1 MIKGK
6 KMRHPVDLHSYRD
19 YVLDVT
25 SEPSLSNEA
34 FKDRLTELEWDS
46 TDWVNWPELITAA
59 IGIQAETGEFSEVVK
74 KCIFQGKEM
83 NETAR
88 FHAMRE
94 LGDVIWYWIHAVNAL
109 GYEPDE
115 VIKENIRKLE
125 SRYPGGFDVERSEVR
140 KEGDI

>member
-1 MIKGK
+1 
-6 KMRHPVDLHSYRD
+6 MRPVDLSSYRD
-19 YVLDVT
+19 FVLKVT
-25 SEPSLSNEA
+25 SEPSLNTEA
-34 FKDRLTELEWDS
+34 FKDRLNELQWDS
-46 TDWVNWPELITAA
+46 SFEVNWPELITAA
-59 IGIQAETGEFSEVVK
+59 LGIQAETGEFAEIVK

-83 NETAR
+83 NDGNR

-125 SRYPGGFDVERSEVR
+125 NRYPGGFDVERSEVR
-140 KEGDI
+140 KAGDI

>member
-1 MIKGK
+1 MK
-6 KMRHPVDLHSYRD
+6 PVNLNSYRD
-19 YVLDVT
+19 FVLEVT
-25 SEPSLSNEA
+25 SEPSLDHIA
-34 FKDRLTELEWDS
+34 FKRRLDELQWDS
-46 TDWVNWPELITAA
+46 SFEINWPELITAA
-59 IGIQAETGEFSEVVK
+59 LGIQAETGEFAEVVK

-83 NETAR
+83 NDANR

-125 SRYPGGFDVERSEVR
+125 SRYPGGFDIERSEVR
-140 KEGDI
+140 KAGDI

>member
-1 MIKGK
+1 LAIEGK
-6 KMRHPVDLHSYRD
+6 LMRPVDLSSYRD
-19 YVLDVT
+19 FVLEVT
-25 SEPSLSNEA
+25 SEPSLNVGA
-34 FKDRLTELEWDS
+34 FKDRLTELEWDNPIE
-46 TDWVNWPELITAA
+46 VNWAELITAA
-59 IGIQAETGEFSEVVK
+59 LGIQAETGEFAEVVK

-83 NETAR
+83 NDVNR

-125 SRYPGGFDVERSEVR
+125 NRYPGGFDIEKSEVR

>member
-1 MIKGK
+1 
-6 KMRHPVDLHSYRD
+6 MRHPVDLHSYRD
-19 YVLDVT
+19 FVLDVT

-46 TDWVNWPELITAA
+46 ADWVNWPELITAA

-125 SRYPGGFDVERSEVR
+125 SRYPEGFDIERSEVR
-140 KEGDI
+140 IEGDI

>member
-6 KMRHPVDLHSYRD
+6 IMRHPVDLHSYRD
-19 YVLDVT
+19 FVLDVT

-34 FKDRLTELEWDS
+34 FKDRLTELEWDNS
-46 TDWVNWPELITAA
+46 VEVNWPELITAA

-125 SRYPGGFDVERSEVR
+125 SRYPGGFDIERSEVR
-140 KEGDI
+140 IEGDI

>member
-1 MIKGK
+1 
-6 KMRHPVDLHSYRD
+6 MRNPIDLSSYRD
-19 YVLDVT
+19 FVLEVT
-25 SEPSLSNEA
+25 SEPSLNAEA
-34 FKDRLTELEWDS
+34 FRDRLKELQWDDS
-46 TDWVNWPELITAA
+46 SFEVNWPELITAA

-83 NETAR
+83 NDAAR

-125 SRYPGGFDVERSEVR
+125 SRYPGGFNIERSEVR
-140 KEGDI
+140 KAGDI

>member
-1 MIKGK
+1 MK
-6 KMRHPVDLHSYRD
+6 PVDLNNYRD
-19 YVLDVT
+19 FVLEVT
-25 SEPSLSNEA
+25 SEPSLNVEA

-46 TDWVNWPELITAA
+46 PFEVNWAELITAA
-59 IGIQAETGEFSEVVK
+59 LGIQAETGEFAEVVK

-83 NETAR
+83 NDVNR

-109 GYEPDE
+109 GYQPDE

-125 SRYPGGFDVERSEVR
+125 KRYPGGHFDIERSEVR

>member
-1 MIKGK
+1 
-6 KMRHPVDLHSYRD
+6 MRPVNLSNYRD
-19 YVLDVT
+19 FVLEVT
-25 SEPSLSNEA
+25 SEASLNVEA
-34 FKDRLTELEWDS
+34 FKDRVTELEWDS
-46 TDWVNWPELITAA
+46 SFEVNWAELITAA
-59 IGIQAETGEFSEVVK
+59 LGIQAETGEFAEVVK

-83 NETAR
+83 DEAAR

-109 GYEPDE
+109 GYQPDE

-125 SRYPGGFDVERSEVR
+125 NRYPGGHFDIERSEVR

>member
-1 MIKGK
+1 
-6 KMRHPVDLHSYRD
+6 MRHPVDLHSYRD
-19 YVLDVT
+19 FVLDVT

-34 FKDRLTELEWDS
+34 FKNRLAELEWDNP
-46 TDWVNWPELITAA
+46 VEINWPELITAA

-83 NETAR
+83 NESAR

-94 LGDVIWYWIHAVNAL
+94 LGDVIWYWVHAVNAL

-115 VIKENIRKLE
+115 VIRENIRKLE
-125 SRYPGGFDVERSEVR
+125 SRYPEGFDIEKSEIR
-140 KEGDI
+140 KAGDI